1 LPKHYATNLLKK
13 LGIKSLPIN
22 SFEISESLRIPV
34 VETSTRGYEGLLLQD
49 DSNARIIIDSNIIN
63 IGRKHFTLAHEL
75 GHYSI
80 PSHTKVNFKC
90 ISDFFNPFRR
100 NPSDEIEANQFAS
113 ELLLPEELI
122 KPILHTYKPDF
133 ASINELAEDCGTSLT
148 ATAIKFASLSYDCCA
163 LIATSDN
170 KIKWFQKSS
179 SFPYEYYI
187 EVGKSVSYGTLTA
200 SYSLEGILK
209 ETETQKVHAS
219 YWFNG
224 RGIDN
229 STTMFESCVPMPYY
243 GVVLTML
250 WFPETPLNSRDYSD
264 DDDEEEY
271 RYEAD
276 ENTWR
281 WRDPEQ

>member
-1 LPKHYATNLLKK
+1 LPKHSATNLLKK

-22 SFEISESLRIPV
+22 PFEISASLRIPV

-113 ELLLPEELI
+113 ELLLPEDLI

-133 ASINELAEDCGTSLT
+133 DNIGELSEDCGTSLT
-148 ATAIKFASLSYDCCA
+148 ATAIKFASLTDECCV
-163 LIATSDN
+163 LIATSN
-170 KIKWFQKSS
+170 NRIEWFQKSP
-179 SFPYEYYI
+179 SFPYEYYV
-187 EVGKSVSYGTLTA
+187 ERGKTISHGTLTA
-200 SYSLEGILK
+200 SYSFKGVIK
-209 ETETQKVHAS
+209 EQDTQEVHAS
-219 YWFNG
+219 FWFNG
-224 RGIDN
+224 KGIDN
-229 STTMFESCVPMPYY
+229 TTTIIESCVPMPYY

-250 WFPETPLNSRDYSD
+250 WFPEYPFDSQDYSD
-264 DDDEEEY
+264 DDEEY

-281 WRDPEQ
+281 WRDPEE